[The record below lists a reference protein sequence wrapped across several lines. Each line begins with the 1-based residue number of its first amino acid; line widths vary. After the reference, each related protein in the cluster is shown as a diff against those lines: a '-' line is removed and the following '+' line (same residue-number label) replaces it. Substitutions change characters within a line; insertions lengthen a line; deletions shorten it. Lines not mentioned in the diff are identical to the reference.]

1 MKNNEI
7 LIVQDYLKITFG
19 NEEIQI
25 RKPETENDLNSIFI
39 NNSRVG
45 NIFRDIDPDDKEVTY
60 TVSIPISLSSDNNIS
75 HQQYLIDLL
84 GTDKIFL
91 TGRGSIDDSQEVYLR
106 RNEDDEYIGIIYKN
120 DDSSYTF
127 TMSIL
132 DFDL

>member
-60 TVSIPISLSSDNNIS
+60 TISIPISLSSDNNVS

-84 GTDKIFL
+84 GIDKIFL

-120 DDSSYTF
+120 DDASYTF

>member
-1 MKNNEI
+1 MKNDEI
-7 LIVQDYLKITFG
+7 LIVQDYLRITFG
-19 NEEIQI
+19 NEDIQI
-25 RKPETENDLNSIFI
+25 RKAESDDDLNSIFI
-39 NNSRVG
+39 KNSRIG

-60 TVSIPISLSSDNNIS
+60 TVSIPISLSGDNDLS
-75 HQQYLIDLL
+75 RQQYLINLL

-120 DDSSYTF
+120 DDTSFTF

>member
-1 MKNNEI
+1 MKNDEI
-7 LIVQDYLKITFG
+7 LIVQDYLRITFG
-19 NEEIQI
+19 NEDIQI
-25 RKPETENDLNSIFI
+25 RKAESDDDLNSIFI
-39 NNSRVG
+39 KNSRIG

-60 TVSIPISLSSDNNIS
+60 TVSIPISLSGDNDLS
-75 HQQYLIDLL
+75 HQQYLINLL

-106 RNEDDEYIGIIYKN
+106 RSEDDEYIGIIYKN
-120 DDSSYTF
+120 DDSSFTF

>member
-60 TVSIPISLSSDNNIS
+60 TISIPISLSSDNNVS

-120 DDSSYTF
+120 DDASYTF

>member
-1 MKNNEI
+1 MKNDEI
-7 LIVQDYLKITFG
+7 LIVQDYLRITFG
-19 NEEIQI
+19 NEDIQI
-25 RKPETENDLNSIFI
+25 RKAESDDDLNSIFI
-39 NNSRVG
+39 KNSRIG

-60 TVSIPISLSSDNNIS
+60 TVSIPISLSGDNDLS
-75 HQQYLIDLL
+75 RQQYLINLL

-106 RNEDDEYIGIIYKN
+106 RSEDDEYIGIIYKN
-120 DDSSYTF
+120 DDTSFTF

>member
-1 MKNNEI
+1 MKNDEI
-7 LIVQDYLKITFG
+7 LIVQDYLRITFG
-19 NEEIQI
+19 NEDIQI
-25 RKPETENDLNSIFI
+25 RKAESDDDLNSIFI
-39 NNSRVG
+39 KNSRIG

-60 TVSIPISLSSDNNIS
+60 TVSIPISLSGDNDLS
-75 HQQYLIDLL
+75 HQQYLINLL

-120 DDSSYTF
+120 DDTSFTF

>member
-1 MKNNEI
+1 MKNDEI
-7 LIVQDYLKITFG
+7 LIVQDYLRITFG
-19 NEEIQI
+19 NEDIQI
-25 RKPETENDLNSIFI
+25 RKPESDDDLNSIFI
-39 NNSRVG
+39 KNSRIG

-60 TVSIPISLSSDNNIS
+60 TVSIPISLSGDNDLS
-75 HQQYLIDLL
+75 HQQYLINLL

-106 RNEDDEYIGIIYKN
+106 RSEDDEYIGIIYKN
-120 DDSSYTF
+120 DDSSFTF

>member
-25 RKPETENDLNSIFI
+25 RKPETEDDLNSIFI

-75 HQQYLIDLL
+75 HQQYLINLF

-106 RNEDDEYIGIIYKN
+106 RSEDDEYIGIIYKN
-120 DDSSYTF
+120 DDSSFTF

>member
-60 TVSIPISLSSDNNIS
+60 TISIPISLSSDNNVS

-91 TGRGSIDDSQEVYLR
+91 SGRGSIDDSQEVYLR

-120 DDSSYTF
+120 DDASYTF